1 MLVVRQDHHERKG
14 ASTRGLPG
22 LMSRM
27 TEDRGARAG
36 ALSDLAF
43 HILLALGEGPSH
55 GYAIGK
61 DVQQRSSGRLDP
73 TTGALYQALR
83 RLADDGLI
91 AAADGPGDADARRKY
106 FALTRQ
112 GRRSAAHEAARL
124 DALVRT
130 ARQRK
135 LYPQRA

>member
-1 MLVVRQDHHERKG
+1 MRRMPGER
-14 ASTRGLPG
+14 TTPLP
-22 LMSRM
+22 
-27 TEDRGARAG
+27 

-43 HILLALGEGPSH
+43 HILLALGDGPLH
-55 GYAIGK
+55 GYAIGQHIEHESK
-61 DVQQRSSGRLDP
+61 GRLDP

-83 RLADDGLI
+83 RLTEEGLI
-91 AAADGPGDADARRKY
+91 QPADGPGDADSRRNY

-112 GRRSAAHEAARL
+112 GRRAAAHEAARL

-130 ARQRK
+130 ARERK